1 MKLPSLF
8 KKRIILLYFL
18 SILLFSSALPAGA
31 DEKAADAA
39 HILKEKGISPL
50 LVTGLISMVPIFELR
65 GGIPVGIGVL
75 KQNLFLVY
83 LYAVLFNLIPVF
95 PVLLLLN
102 PVKRLL
108 EKLPV
113 FSRFFG
119 FLTAKAEKNKKL
131 IEKYE
136 EFGLMLFVAV
146 PLPVTGAWTG
156 SLVAV
161 VMGLNV
167 VKSFLFISL
176 GVLIAGVVVTLL
188 TVLGTTGIILA
199 VAILLTFI
207 IVYTVNIIRKRSD
220 TV

>member
-1 MKLPSLF
+1 MKLPPLF

-18 SILLFSSALPAGA
+18 SILLFSSALPTGAG
-31 DEKAADAA
+31 EKAADAA

-65 GGIPVGIGVL
+65 GGIPVGIVVL

-136 EFGLMLFVAV
+136 EFGLMLFVAI

-199 VAILLTFI
+199 VAILLAFI

>member
-18 SILLFSSALPAGA
+18 SILLFSSVLPAGA

-136 EFGLMLFVAV
+136 EFGLMLFVAI
-146 PLPVTGAWTG
+146 PL
-156 SLVAV
+156 
-161 VMGLNV
+161 LNV